1 MFMLIPRTHE
11 YAQVGDKGRLRLKI
25 ELPLLIIWLLPKD
38 VSWIIEE
45 GLTQSQGSLNGSE
58 GSRRVRIWDRQGVLK
73 KTQFVIAGFEGG
85 AKGYTSRNEGSFY
98 KVWKRQENG
107 FSPRVSRLEHR
118 PANSLI
124 LAQ

>member
-45 GLTQSQGSLNGSE
+45 GLMQSQGSLNGSE
-58 GSRRVRIWDRQGVLK
+58 VSRRVRIWDMV
-73 KTQFVIAGFEGG
+73 F
-85 AKGYTSRNEGSFY
+85 
-98 KVWKRQENG
+98 WKRLNLSLLALKVEQRATHQGMKAVSTRFEKG
-107 FSPRVSRLEHR
+107 KKMDSPLVSRLEHR